1 MLVLDRWCLWW
12 VVEVDADRLTITEP
26 NNALHNLPSNTR
38 DGLRRNCLSPFPLLL
53 KPPETQVCRLG
64 SFDDLLERVE
74 RAVVSAV
81 SQSECSSGRTTSTTS
96 TTASAAANQHFIELT
111 RLGKYTR
118 SLGLCYIC
126 PHSAC
131 TTGQSQSKQFLSLL
145 ENARGTGMKHK
156 TGINNT
162 PVDLAEGDRAS
173 YLESPECPSPSMP
186 RLCIRATPAT
196 TMLHCRT

>member
-12 VVEVDADRLTITEP
+12 VVEVDADRLTVAEP
-26 NNALHNLPSNTR
+26 NHALHNLPPNTR

-64 SFDDLLERVE
+64 ISDDLLERVE

-81 SQSECSSGRTTSTTS
+81 SQNECSRSRTTSTTT
-96 TTASAAANQHFIELT
+96 TTAAADQHFIKLT
-111 RLGKYTR
+111 VLEKHTR
-118 SLGLCYIC
+118 SLVLCYIY
-126 PHSAC
+126 PKSAC
-131 TTGQSQSKQFLSLL
+131 ITSQSQPLSRL

-156 TGINNT
+156 TSTNDT
-162 PVDLAEGDRAS
+162 RVDLAESDRAS

-186 RLCIRATPAT
+186 RFCI
-196 TMLHCRT
+196 